1 MNKQEYLQRLETC
14 LRHKLSREEIDDIMR
29 DYAEYFEEGR
39 RQSKQDSEI
48 SAKLGDPELVAQQ
61 LIEESQEQNTEHYSA
76 SHPKSKEQNTLL
88 AAVGSGWELL
98 KSRFQEWR
106 HKESGEE
113 TPPESQKEPEAA
125 QEKVQEKAPRIGSDD
140 SVLIR
145 FGRCVVKACRWC
157 LNAIIASML
166 TVTAG
171 MISAGLIGMAAFLE
185 GTLIGALAVGV
196 IVLLLAVFGIILSGF
211 AVVLF
216 GKWAGLA
223 AISASAAVIGLAAL
237 FSILLY
243 HGIVKFWKFFVRG
256 FWVGVQLWNRM
267 LHKFEG
273 WLIAPKP
280 AEEEAPKQPATP
292 DNLLPVPVSADL
304 EQDNPTAGK
313 EGC

>member
-1 MNKQEYLQRLETC
+1 MNKQEYLQSLEAC

-88 AAVGSGWELL
+88 AAVTSGWESL

-106 HKESGEE
+106 HKEGGEE
-113 TPPESQKEPEAA
+113 DSPESQKEPEAA
-125 QEKVQEKAPRIGSDD
+125 QEKVQEKAPRVGVVD
-140 SVLIR
+140 VLIR
-145 FGRCVVKACRWC
+145 FGRCVVRACRWC
-157 LNAIIASML
+157 LNAIIALML

-171 MISAGLIGMAAFLE
+171 MISAGLVAFAAFLE
-185 GTLIGALAVGV
+185 GSLIGALVVGV
-196 IVLLLAVFGIILSGF
+196 MVLLLAVFGIILSGF

-237 FSILLY
+237 FDILLY
-243 HGIVKFWKFFVRG
+243 SAIVKFWKFFVRG
-256 FWVGVQLWNRM
+256 FWVGVRLWNRM

-280 AEEEAPKQPATP
+280 AEEEAPKQPAIP

>member
-1 MNKQEYLQRLETC
+1 
-14 LRHKLSREEIDDIMR
+14 
-29 DYAEYFEEGR
+29 
-39 RQSKQDSEI
+39 
-48 SAKLGDPELVAQQ
+48 
-61 LIEESQEQNTEHYSA
+61 
-76 SHPKSKEQNTLL
+76 
-88 AAVGSGWELL
+88 
-98 KSRFQEWR
+98 
-106 HKESGEE
+106 HKEGGEE
-113 TPPESQKEPEAA
+113 TPPESQQEPEAA
-125 QEKVQEKAPRIGSDD
+125 QEKVQEKAPRVGGVE
-140 SVLIR
+140 VLIR
-145 FGRCVVKACRWC
+145 FGRCVVRACRWC

>member
-1 MNKQEYLQRLETC
+1 MNKQEYLQSLEAC

-48 SAKLGDPELVAQQ
+48 SAKLGDPELVAHQ

-76 SHPKSKEQNTLL
+76 SHPKSKEKNPLL
-88 AAVGSGWELL
+88 TAVGSGCESL

-106 HKESGEE
+106 HKEGGEE
-113 TPPESQKEPEAA
+113 TPPESQQEPEAA
-125 QEKVQEKAPRIGSDD
+125 QEKVQEKAPRVGGVE
-140 SVLIR
+140 VLIR
-145 FGRCVVKACRWC
+145 FGRCVVRACRWC

-185 GTLIGALAVGV
+185 GSLIGALVVGV
-196 IVLLLAVFGIILSGF
+196 MVLLLAVFGIILSGF

-223 AISASAAVIGLAAL
+223 VISASAAVIGLAAL

-256 FWVGVQLWNRM
+256 FWVGVRLWNRM

-273 WLIAPKP
+273 WLIAPKS
-280 AEEEAPKQPATP
+280 AEEEAPKQPEIP

>member
-1 MNKQEYLQRLETC
+1 MNKQEYLQSLEAC

-88 AAVGSGWELL
+88 AAVGSGWESL

-113 TPPESQKEPEAA
+113 TPPESQQEPEAT
-125 QEKVQEKAPRIGSDD
+125 QEKAQEKAPRVGVVD
-140 SVLIR
+140 VLIR
-145 FGRCVVKACRWC
+145 FGRCVVNACRWC
-157 LNAIIASML
+157 LNAIIALML

-185 GTLIGALAVGV
+185 GSLIGALVVGV
-196 IVLLLAVFGIILSGF
+196 MVLLLAVFGIILSGF

-223 AISASAAVIGLAAL
+223 VISASAAVIGLAAL
-237 FSILLY
+237 FDILLY
-243 HGIVKFWKFFVRG
+243 SAIVKFWEFFVRG
-256 FWVGVQLWNRM
+256 FWAGVRLWNRM

>member
-1 MNKQEYLQRLETC
+1 MNKQEYLQSLEAC

-61 LIEESQEQNTEHYSA
+61 LIEESQEQNTEHYST
-76 SHPKSKEQNTLL
+76 SHPKSKEQNPLL
-88 AAVGSGWELL
+88 ATVGSGWESL

-106 HKESGEE
+106 HKEGGEE
-113 TPPESQKEPEAA
+113 AAPESQQEPEAT
-125 QEKVQEKAPRIGSDD
+125 QEKVQKKASRVGGVE
-140 SVLIR
+140 VLIR
-145 FGRCVVKACRWC
+145 FGRCVVNACRWC

-171 MISAGLIGMAAFLE
+171 MISAGLVAFAAFLE
-185 GTLIGALAVGV
+185 GTLIATLAVGV
-196 IVLLLAVFGIILSGF
+196 MVLLLAVFGIILSGF

-223 AISASAAVIGLAAL
+223 VISASAAVIGLAAL
-237 FSILLY
+237 FDILLY

-256 FWVGVQLWNRM
+256 FWVGVRLWNRM

-280 AEEEAPKQPATP
+280 AEEEAPKQLEIP